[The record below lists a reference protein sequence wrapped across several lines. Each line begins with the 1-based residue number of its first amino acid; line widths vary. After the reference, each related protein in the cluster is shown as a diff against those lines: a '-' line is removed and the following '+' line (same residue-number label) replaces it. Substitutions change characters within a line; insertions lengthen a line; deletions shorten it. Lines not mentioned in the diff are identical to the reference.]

1 MKEYTGKDK
10 EKVSRAV
17 SDLILFCAEIK
28 TSNFT
33 AIAQCEDMLFDVTFG
48 FRRHKEGE
56 DE

>member
-17 SDLILFCAEIK
+17 LDLILFCAERK